1 MIYEHFGITASDLDR
16 SIAFYTKV
24 FDFKILKKTAYN
36 AYLYHGEDMLEIMQ
50 ADSNAESTV
59 IPEEVDVMELLTSKV
74 GLNHF
79 GLRVDDMKQALE
91 KFEKLSKE
99 YGGKVIVP
107 PFEYKQKL
115 EEIADIPE
123 DKLRRV
129 LRAEPWLIAVV
140 TDPDGIPIEIQE
152 R

>member
-1 MIYEHFGITASDLDR
+1 MIYEHVGITVSDLDR

-24 FDFKILKKTAYN
+24 FGFKVLKKTASN

-50 ADSNAESTV
+50 AEPDAEPTE
-59 IPEEVDVMELLTSKV
+59 IQEEVDVMELLTGKV

-79 GLRVDDMKQALE
+79 GLRVDDMKDALE
-91 KFEKLSKE
+91 KFEERSKA
-99 YGGKVIVP
+99 YGGRVIVP

-115 EEIADIPE
+115 EKVADIPE

-129 LRAEPWLIAVV
+129 LRKEPWLIAVV
-140 TDPDGIPIEIQE
+140 ADPDGIPIEIQE

>member
-1 MIYEHFGITASDLDR
+1 MATRIFPTLIPSFDVQLGYNLLYKRCSE
-16 SIAFYTKV
+16 AFYPATP
-24 FDFKILKKTAYN
+24 TQ
-36 AYLYHGEDMLEIMQ
+36 EIMQ
-50 ADSNAESTV
+50 AESDAEPTGV
-59 IPEEVDVMELLTSKV
+59 QEEVDVMKLLTSSV

-79 GLRVDDMKQALE
+79 GFRVDNMKEALE
-91 KFEKLSKE
+91 KFEELNEE

-129 LRAEPWLIAVV
+129 LRKEPWLIAIV

>member
-1 MIYEHFGITASDLDR
+1 MIYEHVGITVSDLDR

-24 FDFKILKKTAYN
+24 FGFKILKKTASN

-50 ADSNAESTV
+50 AEPNAESM
-59 IPEEVDVMELLTSKV
+59 ELNEDVDVMKLLTGKV

-79 GLRVDDMKQALE
+79 GLRVDDMKAALQS
-91 KFEKLSKE
+91 FEQLSKE

-115 EEIADIPE
+115 EEVADIPE

-129 LRAEPWLIAVV
+129 LRKEPWLIAVV
-140 TDPDGIPIEIQE
+140 ADPDGIPIEIQE

>member
-1 MIYEHFGITASDLDR
+1 MIYEHVGITASDLDR
-16 SIAFYTKV
+16 SIDFYTKV

-50 ADSNAESTV
+50 GAPDAELTG
-59 IPEEVDVMELLTSKV
+59 IHEEIDPMELLTNKV

-79 GLRVDDMKQALE
+79 GLRVENMEQAMA
-91 KFEKLSKE
+91 KFEELSKKF
-99 YGGKVIVP
+99 GGKVIVP

-129 LRAEPWLIAVV
+129 LRKEPWLIAVV

>member
-1 MIYEHFGITASDLDR
+1 MIYEHVGITASDLDR
-16 SIAFYTKV
+16 SIAFYTRV
-24 FDFKILKKTAYN
+24 FDFKVLKKTAYN

-50 ADSNAESTV
+50 ADPNAESAG
-59 IPEEVDVMELLTSKV
+59 IHEEMDPMELLTNRV

-79 GLRVDDMKQALE
+79 GLRVDDMKQAIE
-91 KFEKLSKE
+91 KFEDLSKE
-99 YGGKVIVP
+99 FGGKVIVP

-129 LRAEPWLIAVV
+129 LRKEPWLIAIV